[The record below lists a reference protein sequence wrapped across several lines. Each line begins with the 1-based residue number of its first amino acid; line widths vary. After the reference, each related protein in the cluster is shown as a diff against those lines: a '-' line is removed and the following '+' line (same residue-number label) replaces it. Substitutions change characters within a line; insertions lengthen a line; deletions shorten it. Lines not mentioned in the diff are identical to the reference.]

1 MAPSRSEL
9 RVLLPETSID
19 LDATATSRDDAIRQV
34 GALLVSAGSVDSG
47 YVDQMLDRERTV
59 STFVGDGVA
68 MPHGTLAAKND
79 VLVEGLALLRL
90 AKPIDWG
97 DQQVAVVIG
106 IAAHGRRYIALL
118 SQLAS
123 ALLEEG
129 RAESLRTA
137 TTLDEVYELLA
148 S

>member
-19 LDATATSRDDAIRQV
+19 LDATATSRDEAIRQV
-34 GALLVSAGSVDSG
+34 GALLVAAGSVDSG
-47 YVDQMLDRERTV
+47 YIDQMLDREGTV

-90 AKPIDWG
+90 ANPIDWG
-97 DQQVAVVIG
+97 DEQVAVVIG
-106 IAAHGRRYIALL
+106 IAAHGRRYITLL

>member
-34 GALLVSAGSVDSG
+34 GALLVSAGSVESG

-90 AKPIDWG
+90 ANPIDWG

-106 IAAHGRRYIALL
+106 IAAHGRRYITLL

>member
-68 MPHGTLAAKND
+68 MPHGTLAARND

-90 AKPIDWG
+90 ANPIAWG

-106 IAAHGRRYIALL
+106 IAAHGRRYITLL

-137 TTLDEVYELLA
+137 TTVDEVYQLLA

>member
-90 AKPIDWG
+90 ANPIDWG

>member
-1 MAPSRSEL
+1 MAPSLSEL
-9 RVLLPETSID
+9 RTLLPATAVD

-47 YVDQMLDRERTV
+47 YVDQMLDRERAV

-68 MPHGTLAAKND
+68 MPHGTLAAKSD

-90 AKPIDWG
+90 ANPIEWG
-97 DQQVAVVIG
+97 GQEVAVVIG
-106 IAAHGRRYIALL
+106 IAAHGRRYITLL

-123 ALLEEG
+123 ALLEAD
-129 RAESLRTA
+129 RAASLRKA
-137 TTLDEVYELLA
+137 TTVDEVYELLA

>member
-1 MAPSRSEL
+1 M
-9 RVLLPETSID
+9 LLPETSID

-68 MPHGTLAAKND
+68 MQHGTLAAKND

-90 AKPIDWG
+90 ANPIDWG
-97 DQQVAVVIG
+97 DEQVAVVIG
-106 IAAHGRRYIALL
+106 IAAHGRRYITLL

>member
-90 AKPIDWG
+90 ANPIDWG

-106 IAAHGRRYIALL
+106 IAAHGRRYITLL

>member
-68 MPHGTLAAKND
+68 MPHGTLAARND

-90 AKPIDWG
+90 ANPIAWG
-97 DQQVAVVIG
+97 DQQVVVVIG
-106 IAAHGRRYIALL
+106 IAAHGRRYITLL

-137 TTLDEVYELLA
+137 TTVDEVYQLLA

>member
-90 AKPIDWG
+90 DNPIDWG

-106 IAAHGRRYIALL
+106 IAAHGRRYITLL

>member
-90 AKPIDWG
+90 ANPIDWG

-137 TTLDEVYELLA
+137 TALDEVYELLA

>member
-9 RVLLPETSID
+9 RVLLPETSIN
-19 LDATATSRDDAIRQV
+19 LDAAATSRDDAIHQV

-97 DQQVAVVIG
+97 DQQVAIVIG
-106 IAAHGRRYIALL
+106 IAAHGRRYITLL

-137 TTLDEVYELLA
+137 TTVDEVYQLLA